1 MNEANDLFIG
11 STNVDKNLNKLEHIL
26 NIYACKYMKKLNKVA
41 RSNEIPVKSNDGGIR
56 LEGMVMFVQ
65 STVKMDVVA
74 RSIGIPL
81 KSNNKWWG

>member
-1 MNEANDLFIG
+1 
-11 STNVDKNLNKLEHIL
+11 
-26 NIYACKYMKKLNKVA
+26 MKKLNKVA